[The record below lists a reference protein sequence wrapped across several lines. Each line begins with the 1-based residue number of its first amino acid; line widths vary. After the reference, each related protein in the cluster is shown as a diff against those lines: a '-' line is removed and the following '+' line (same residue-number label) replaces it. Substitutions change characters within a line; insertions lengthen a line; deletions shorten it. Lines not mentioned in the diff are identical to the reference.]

1 MNDQLKAAMR
11 EVEAQLVDGR
21 SKERSFGEGVVAWN
35 AWTLIKQ
42 ALDGMSEPPTTTV
55 RTEPEIKLKNL
66 KKPRTRGP

>member
-42 ALDGMSEPPTTTV
+42 ALDGIPEPPTTV
-55 RTEPEIKLKNL
+55 RTEPEINLKNP
-66 KKPRTRGP
+66 KKPRT

>member
-42 ALDGMSEPPTTTV
+42 ALDSIPEPPTTV
-55 RTEPEIKLKNL
+55 RTEPEIKLKNP
-66 KKPRTRGP
+66 KKPRT